1 MADLILLNGPPASGK
16 STIAMA
22 FVADRPLALNLD
34 IDVVRGLLGAWLTQP
49 AEAGLAARRLALAMA
64 RVHLTQG
71 LDVIVPQYV
80 ARESFILELEH
91 EARSCG
97 ARFVELVLTLDRDD
111 ALDSFSQR
119 QSSDVSTHRDAQ
131 ALVERGGETALG
143 DMYDALERLVS
154 SRPSAVRVGVARDD
168 IPETYRRVD
177 AALAA
182 TGS

>member
-22 FVADRPLALNLD
+22 FVAERPLALNLD
-34 IDVVRGLLGAWLTQP
+34 IDVVRGLLGAWMTQP

-64 RVHLTQG
+64 RVHLMHG

-80 ARESFILELEH
+80 ARESFIRELEH

-97 ARFVELVLTLDRDD
+97 ARFVELVLYLSRDA

-119 QSSDVSTHRDAQ
+119 QSSDIPTHRDAQ
-131 ALVERGGETALG
+131 DLVDLSGDTALG
-143 DMYDALERLVS
+143 DMYDTLEELLA
-154 SRPSAVRVGVARDD
+154 SRPSAVRVGVVRDD

-177 AALAA
+177 AAVRR
-182 TGS
+182 